1 MTYDNDMVRKI
12 RISMLILLVAGC
24 TVHPPNGRSYVSE
37 GIKERTDYEL
47 GQVKEPGEFNFPEGI
62 SLENGLSQDEAVAVA
77 LWNNAQ
83 FQADLAVLGFARA
96 DLIEADM
103 LANPVFS
110 ILFPIG
116 PKLLEAKLNLPID
129 VLWQRP
135 HRIAAAKLDAQSLSE
150 NLIEH
155 GLALIRDVQTTYA
168 DLWLAQERVRL
179 AQQDAQLR
187 VQMADLAQRRL
198 RAGDISELAASAA
211 YVDSLQ
217 ATDVTKRFSEQ
228 AIILTQRLNTLL
240 GLISDDTTFDII
252 PLDITS
258 RSPVSIDELLKTAF
272 AARPDLR
279 AAELTIE
286 AAGKRLGWEQSKIYN
301 LIAIIDAK
309 DKGEDFLTVG
319 PGFAV
324 EVPVFNQNN
333 GNIARAEAELEQA
346 ARQYQAVRQKIA
358 LQVQEA
364 HTQYVSAYGQ
374 LELWRSDIV
383 PSLDKAVERA
393 QKSFAAGEVS
403 YLLVLEAMRK
413 LLEVRMRQTELTAHL
428 HKSAAQLNYCVGKK
442 IIQRNSQQL

>member
-1 MTYDNDMVRKI
+1 
-12 RISMLILLVAGC
+12 MLILLAAGC
-24 TVHPPNGRSYVSE
+24 AVQFTSNRSYVSE
-37 GIKERTDYEL
+37 GVKERTGFEL
-47 GQVKEPGEFNFPEGI
+47 GQVTEPGEFNFPEGV
-62 SLENGLSQDEAVAVA
+62 SLDDGLSQDEAVAVA

-83 FQADLAVLGFARA
+83 FQADLAALGFARA

-286 AAGKRLGWEQSKIYN
+286 AAGERLGWEQSKIYN